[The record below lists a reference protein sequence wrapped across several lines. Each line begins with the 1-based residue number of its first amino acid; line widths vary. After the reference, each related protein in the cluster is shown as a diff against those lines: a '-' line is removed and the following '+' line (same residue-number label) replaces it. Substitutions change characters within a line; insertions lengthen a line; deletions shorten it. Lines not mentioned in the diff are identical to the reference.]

1 MSIVYSA
8 APATTCRRSG
18 RKNGR
23 ARSSTRESWR
33 QARERNRLSAVS
45 LAWRGFRDWRSQTI
59 QAPIRRSGPTARKL
73 ADVLGPGLITGASD
87 DDPSGIATYAQAG
100 AAFGFALSW
109 TLLLTYPLM
118 CAIQIISA
126 EIGRVTG
133 KGIAANMR
141 RLYPPYLL
149 YALVGLLV
157 LANVINIGADL
168 GAMGAALRLM
178 LPGPQTPYVAGF
190 AALIV
195 VLEVFMQYASYASV
209 LRWLTLSLF
218 AYVAT
223 VFVVGVPWGTV
234 LLHLVVPH
242 IEWTGAYF
250 TVVVAVFGTTIS
262 PYLFFWQ
269 ASEEVEDVNDDPA
282 AQPILEAPA
291 AGPRQLKRIRL
302 DTIVGMA
309 ASNLVALFIVLT
321 TAATLNA
328 HGVTNIE
335 TSADAAKALEADR
348 RANSPSRC
356 SRSGSSARGCSPCRF
371 WPAAPL
377 MRLPRRSAGAP
388 GSPSGQAA
396 PRPSTGAIA
405 AAVLVGALLNVSPLD
420 PIKALIFSAVVNGIA
435 AVPIMIMI
443 MIMASQ
449 RTIMGEFALHP
460 WLKGLGW
467 LATAVMAAAAAGM
480 FATWNA

>member
-1 MSIVYSA
+1 L
-8 APATTCRRSG
+8 ATTDYPG
-18 RKNGR
+18 ADQAKPADR
-23 ARSSTRESWR
+23 AR
-33 QARERNRLSAVS
+33 
-45 LAWRGFRDWRSQTI
+45 
-59 QAPIRRSGPTARKL
+59 L
-73 ADVLGPGLITGASD
+73 ADILGPGLITGASD

-109 TLLLTYPLM
+109 TLVLTYPLM
-118 CAIQIISA
+118 CAIQMISA

-133 KGIAANMR
+133 RGIAANMR
-141 RLYPPYLL
+141 RLYPPFVL

-168 GAMGAALRLM
+168 GAMGAALRLI

-223 VFVVGVPWGTV
+223 VFIVGVPWGTV

-250 TVVVAVFGTTIS
+250 TIVVAVFGTTIS

-269 ASEEVEDVNDDPA
+269 ASEEVEEVDDDPA
-282 AQPILEAPA
+282 AEPILEAPA
-291 AGPRQLKRIRL
+291 DGPRQLKRIRL
-302 DTIVGMA
+302 DTMVGMA
-309 ASNLVALFIVLT
+309 LSNLIALFIMLT

-328 HGVTNIE
+328 HGVTNVQ
-335 TSADAAKALEADR
+335 TSADAAKALKPIAGEFAFAVFALGIVGTGLLAVPVLAGSAAYALAETLDWR
-348 RANSPSRC
+348 TGLAERPGRA
-356 SRSGSSARGCSPCRF
+356 
-371 WPAAPL
+371 PAFY
-377 MRLPRRSAGAP
+377 
-388 GSPSGQAA
+388 
-396 PRPSTGAIA
+396 GAIT
-405 AAVLVGALLNVSPLD
+405 AAVVVGALLNASPLD
-420 PIKALIFSAVVNGIA
+420 PIKALIFSAVVNGVA
-435 AVPIMIMI
+435 AVPIMVMI

-449 RTIMGEFALHP
+449 RRIMGEFALKP

-467 LATAVMAAAAAGM
+467 IATAVMAAAAAGM